1 MNVHTNWRVTNTAMH
16 WFTLFLPTLSIA
28 FLLLFYSNRSIDF
41 SDESLYLYLTS
52 NPSEEASL
60 AGSWNWYLNMIYS
73 SLGKDLAVYRQA
85 TIVLTFAATF
95 MFSRAIFRN
104 LKSPDNSVVF
114 DLTNLLNTALTT
126 GAAIFFYR
134 YFLLTPGYNWLA
146 FIGIL
151 FALTGALH
159 WLDQSKSPMW
169 PVVTLCGLGLAT
181 MGRPFSG
188 FFIFLVMMSN
198 ELIRNDFLKFRRNG
212 KIFIGT
218 LFAYLIIHHL
228 FILSISTTINNWRQ
242 ITLVSQSE
250 SDYSISNLAL
260 EFARE
265 LVTLPINSIAVS
277 YGLIAVPLIAIASTL
292 VNKDKKPKK
301 IALAASVAA
310 LIAFQVLLLIRGTY
324 KYSQET
330 SSELGSAL
338 VTIVLFGIL
347 CSYLM
352 SMNTHILS
360 ENENARA
367 DEKNFKKKY
376 ILLVSGIIA
385 YSFSSNNG
393 MIKQSIGIGVLYV
406 AIYLLSISKIV
417 RGRLGEKLIVANAVL
432 LIAALGQV
440 AIGALQN
447 PYRSDDI
454 IKNTYPV
461 VIRDK
466 GILYV
471 SKERASDINAI
482 NLIATQLGSSVNDSY
497 LVDLSPFTTFV
508 THQLGFKTIETPL
521 LINSQYLTEFARRN
535 DAILQQAWILTS
547 DSDNSL
553 DVNVLL
559 VELEKTL
566 DKDYELVTVLQGRYC
581 RNSECELSLWKPI

>member
-1 MNVHTNWRVTNTAMH
+1 
-16 WFTLFLPTLSIA
+16 
-28 FLLLFYSNRSIDF
+28 
-41 SDESLYLYLTS
+41 
-52 NPSEEASL
+52 
-60 AGSWNWYLNMIYS
+60 
-73 SLGKDLAVYRQA
+73 
-85 TIVLTFAATF
+85 
-95 MFSRAIFRN
+95 
-104 LKSPDNSVVF
+104 
-114 DLTNLLNTALTT
+114 
-126 GAAIFFYR
+126 
-134 YFLLTPGYNWLA
+134 
-146 FIGIL
+146 
-151 FALTGALH
+151 
-159 WLDQSKSPMW
+159 
-169 PVVTLCGLGLAT
+169 
-181 MGRPFSG
+181 
-188 FFIFLVMMSN
+188 
-198 ELIRNDFLKFRRNG
+198 
-212 KIFIGT
+212 
-218 LFAYLIIHHL
+218 
-228 FILSISTTINNWRQ
+228 
-242 ITLVSQSE
+242 
-250 SDYSISNLAL
+250 
-260 EFARE
+260 
-265 LVTLPINSIAVS
+265 
-277 YGLIAVPLIAIASTL
+277 
-292 VNKDKKPKK
+292 
-301 IALAASVAA
+301 
-310 LIAFQVLLLIRGTY
+310 
-324 KYSQET
+324 
-330 SSELGSAL
+330 
-338 VTIVLFGIL
+338 
-347 CSYLM
+347 
-352 SMNTHILS
+352 
-360 ENENARA
+360 
-367 DEKNFKKKY
+367 
-376 ILLVSGIIA
+376 
-385 YSFSSNNG
+385 
-393 MIKQSIGIGVLYV
+393 
-406 AIYLLSISKIV
+406 LSISKIV